1 VYSLGMVARHCFCPN
16 TRPQGEFECSLLSP
30 RDVSL
35 VNQCVG
41 PRSGRLSAYH
51 LCLRGMFTPP
61 TEGEGE
67 GEGEGEDRAAKFA
80 ELATTLSAELQEMH
94 PQTRPALCTVS
105 TLDECYT
112 LPETP
117 TLKGCIPLAP
127 SDNGDGCVV
136 SLLEALQKPITL
148 PSVITPVPEGERERE
163 RERSAEIAMA
173 CEGMIQKHPPQ
184 APAALPPK
192 MHREDREVALL
203 EPVGC
208 GQYPVRPSL
217 AACTMLREAGERED
231 TATVDSITGYYQAL
245 GRALAICLISS
256 PIPYGVLDRTML
268 TVL

>member
-1 VYSLGMVARHCFCPN
+1 
-16 TRPQGEFECSLLSP
+16 
-30 RDVSL
+30 
-35 VNQCVG
+35 
-41 PRSGRLSAYH
+41 
-51 LCLRGMFTPP
+51 MFTLP
-61 TEGEGE
+61 TEAEGEGE
-67 GEGEGEDRAAKFA
+67 GEEGAAKFA

-94 PQTRPALCTVS
+94 PQTRPALCTLS
-105 TLDECYT
+105 ALDEYYT

-127 SDNGDGCVV
+127 SESGEGCVV
-136 SLLEALQKPITL
+136 SLLEVLQRPITL
-148 PSVITPVPEGERERE
+148 SSVISPVPEGERERE
-163 RERSAEIAMA
+163 RERSAEAAMA

-192 MHREDREVALL
+192 MQRQDREVALF
-203 EPVGC
+203 EPVGY

-217 AACTMLREAGERED
+217 DACTMLREARERED

-245 GRALAICLISS
+245 GRALAVCLISS